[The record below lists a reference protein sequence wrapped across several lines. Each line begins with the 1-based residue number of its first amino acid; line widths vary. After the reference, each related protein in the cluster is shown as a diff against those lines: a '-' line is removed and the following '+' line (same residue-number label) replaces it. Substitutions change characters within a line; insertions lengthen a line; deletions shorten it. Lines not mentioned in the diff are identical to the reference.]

1 MSETEFDINPE
12 APIEEAPAVETPDAP
27 AVEPVSDSK
36 VHPAYDGLLAEIP
49 EAWHNKVIPHLQEQ
63 DRNFQQQLEKFTPF
77 KEFIDNGLQPDI
89 IRDSLRLA
97 DVALNDPVYLYR
109 TLAENLR
116 QQGLLEEANAVEE
129 QADAIEESGDENYEL
144 NPAIK
149 KEFDARDQVIAK
161 QQEYLDNI
169 QFEAEVAKE
178 QEVLGRQLE
187 DLNSKYDISPELQ
200 NRILGLME
208 IQLERGEDATIYTAA
223 RELAEITGIRYNE
236 KGQLPSQPAPTVIG
250 ANGGNSIQ
258 TTPLTIP
265 KDFNDKKAMLVQ
277 MFEEQSKAQRNSI

>member
-12 APIEEAPAVETPDAP
+12 APIEEAPAVETPEVP
-27 AVEPVSDSK
+27 AAEPVNDSK
-36 VHPAYDGLLAEIP
+36 VHPAYEGLLAEIP

-116 QQGLLEEANAVEE
+116 EQGLLEEADAVEE
-129 QADAIEESGDENYEL
+129 QADAIEEADDENYEL
-144 NPAIK
+144 NPAIR
-149 KEFDARDQVIAK
+149 KEFEARDQLISQ

-169 QFEAEVAKE
+169 QFEAEVAQE
-178 QEVLGRQLE
+178 QEVLAEQLN
-187 DLNSKYDISPELQ
+187 DLNSRYDISPELQ

-236 KGQLPSQPAPTVIG
+236 KGELPSQPAPTVMG
-250 ANGGNSIQ
+250 ASGGNAIP

-265 KDFNDKKAMLVQ
+265 KDFRDKKAMLTQ
-277 MFEEQSKAQRNSI
+277 MFEEQVKAQRNSI

>member
-1 MSETEFDINPE
+1 MSEAEFDINPE
-12 APIEEAPAVETPDAP
+12 APIEDVSAVEAPEAP
-27 AVEPVSDSK
+27 VAESASEPK

-116 QQGLLEEANAVEE
+116 QQGLLEEADAVEE
-129 QADAIEESGDENYEL
+129 QADAIEDGDENYEL
-144 NPAIK
+144 NPAIR
-149 KEFDARDQVIAK
+149 KEFEARDEMIMQ
-161 QQEYLDNI
+161 QQEYLESI
-169 QFEAEVAKE
+169 QFESEVAQE
-178 QEVLGRQLE
+178 QEILGQQLD
-187 DLNSKYDISPELQ
+187 DLNARYDISPELQ

-236 KGQLPSQPAPTVIG
+236 KGQLPSEPAPNVMG
-250 ANGGNSIQ
+250 SNGGNAIPTS
-258 TTPLTIP
+258 PLTIP
-265 KDFNDKKAMLVQ
+265 KDFRDKKAMLTQ
-277 MFEEQSKAQRNSI
+277 MFEEQVKAQRNSI

>member
-12 APIEEAPAVETPDAP
+12 APIEEAPAIETPDTP
-27 AVEPVSDSK
+27 AVEPASDSK

-116 QQGLLEEANAVEE
+116 EQGLLEEANAVEE
-129 QADAIEESGDENYEL
+129 QADAIEESDDENYEL
-144 NPAIK
+144 NPAIR
-149 KEFDARDQVIAK
+149 KEFEARDKLISEQR
-161 QQEYLDNI
+161 EYLENI
-169 QFEAEVAKE
+169 QFEAEVAQE
-178 QEVLGRQLE
+178 QEVLNQQLQ

-208 IQLERGEDATIYTAA
+208 IQLERGEDATVYTAA

-265 KDFNDKKAMLVQ
+265 KDFNDKKAMLIQ
-277 MFEEQSKAQRNSI
+277 MFEEQTKAQRNSI

>member
-12 APIEEAPAVETPDAP
+12 APIEEATAVETPDAP
-27 AVEPVSDSK
+27 AVEPANDSK
-36 VHPAYDGLLAEIP
+36 VHPAYDGLLAELP

-116 QQGLLEEANAVEE
+116 QQGLLEEADAVEE
-129 QADAIEESGDENYEL
+129 QADAIEEDGDENYEL

-149 KEFDARDQVIAK
+149 KEFEARDQLISK

-178 QEVLGRQLE
+178 QEVLGEQLN
-187 DLNSKYDISPELQ
+187 DLNARYDISPELQ

-236 KGQLPSQPAPTVIG
+236 KGQLPSQPAPNVMG
-250 ANGGNSIQ
+250 SSGGNAIP

-265 KDFNDKKAMLVQ
+265 KDFRDKKNMLIQ
-277 MFEEQSKAQRNSI
+277 MFEEQSKAQKNSI

>member
-12 APIEEAPAVETPDAP
+12 APIEEAPAVETPEVP
-27 AVEPVSDSK
+27 AAEPVNDSK
-36 VHPAYDGLLAEIP
+36 VHPAYEGLLAEIP

-116 QQGLLEEANAVEE
+116 EQGLLEEAHAVEE
-129 QADAIEESGDENYEL
+129 QADAIEEADDENYEL
-144 NPAIK
+144 NPAIR
-149 KEFDARDQVIAK
+149 KEFEARDQLISQ

-169 QFEAEVAKE
+169 QFEAEVAQE
-178 QEVLGRQLE
+178 QEVLAEQLN
-187 DLNSKYDISPELQ
+187 DLNSRYDISPELQ

-236 KGQLPSQPAPTVIG
+236 KGELPSQPAPTVMG
-250 ANGGNSIQ
+250 ASGGNAIP

-265 KDFNDKKAMLVQ
+265 KDFRDKKAMLTQ
-277 MFEEQSKAQRNSI
+277 MFEEQVKAQRNSI

>member
-12 APIEEAPAVETPDAP
+12 APIEDAPAIETPDAP

-116 QQGLLEEANAVEE
+116 QQGLLEEADAVEE
-129 QADAIEESGDENYEL
+129 QADAIEDGDDENYEL
-144 NPAIK
+144 NPAIR
-149 KEFDARDQVIAK
+149 KEFEARDQLISQ
-161 QQEYLDNI
+161 QQEYLESI
-169 QFEAEVAKE
+169 QFEAEVAQE
-178 QEVLGRQLE
+178 QEILSEQLE
-187 DLNSKYDISPELQ
+187 DLNSKYDISPQLQ

-208 IQLERGEDATIYTAA
+208 IQLERGEDATVYTAA

-258 TTPLTIP
+258 TTPLSIP
-265 KDFNDKKAMLVQ
+265 KDFADKKNMLIQ